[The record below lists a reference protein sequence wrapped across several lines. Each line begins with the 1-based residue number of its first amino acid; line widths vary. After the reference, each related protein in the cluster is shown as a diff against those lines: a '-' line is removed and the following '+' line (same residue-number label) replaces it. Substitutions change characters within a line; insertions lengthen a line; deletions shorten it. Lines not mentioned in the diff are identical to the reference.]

1 VKLLI
6 LCGQRRG
13 EIAALRTSFVEGDLA
28 TLPAELCKNG
38 LQHTFPLPILA
49 QKILREVDIDA
60 THSDV
65 LFFPAR
71 GKPDKPFN
79 GWSKAMKEL
88 RKVIGTDFKHFTL
101 HDIRRTFRSGLG
113 MLGVRPDIAERMVN
127 HISAQS
133 DMELVYD
140 LYEYLPEMRE
150 AIQKW
155 EDYIRKV
162 INTTGSG
169 SLETASADISLSTL
183 QTASGS

>member
-1 VKLLI
+1 V
-6 LCGQRRG
+6 
-13 EIAALRTSFVEGDLA
+13 AALRTSFVEGDLA

-38 LQHTFPLPILA
+38 REHAFPLPTLA
-49 QKILREVDIDA
+49 QKILREIDIDT

-71 GKPDKPFN
+71 GKPNKPFN

-101 HDIRRTFRSGLG
+101 HDLRRTFRSGLA
-113 MLGVRPDIAERMVN
+113 MLGVRPDIAERVVN

-150 AIQKW
+150 AIKKW
-155 EDYIRKV
+155 ESHVRMV
-162 INTTGSG
+162 VSTNGFG
-169 SLETASADISLSTL
+169 SLESDCTPASLATSLSKS
-183 QTASGS
+183 QTESGS

>member
-1 VKLLI
+1 V
-6 LCGQRRG
+6 
-13 EIAALRTSFVEGDLA
+13 AALRTSFVEGDLA

-38 LQHTFPLPILA
+38 REHTFPLPTLA
-49 QKILREVDIDA
+49 QKILREIDIDT

-71 GKPDKPFN
+71 GKPNKPFN
-79 GWSKAMKEL
+79 GWSKAMEEL

-101 HDIRRTFRSGLG
+101 HDIRRTFRSGLA
-113 MLGVRPDIAERMVN
+113 MLGVRPDIAERVVN

-150 AIQKW
+150 AIKKW
-155 EDYIRKV
+155 ESHIRMV
-162 INTTGSG
+162 VSTNGFG
-169 SLETASADISLSTL
+169 SLESDCTPASPATSLSKL